1 MRAPLA
7 LLAGVQ
13 VSLQL
18 FVGRELGVLVVI
30 QVWGVIVRCC
40 AEQKVAFLS
49 WSETQPLGGAVGVEV
64 SGELGLGRLG
74 EFHQGVGAAGVRVGG
89 QRVREEAHVLA
100 LVQNPSAHDSCRW
113 GALVGRLAA
122 ASRGPWA
129 AARPT
134 AQRVP
139 SVGLRALTS
148 TSSSSAAAA
157 ASAVAHLHAACPHPN
172 HHCHSL
178 VRTASL
184 SSSGAAP
191 VSPHAVPAVSVI
203 RLGRDVIALDVTS
216 VGARVTV
223 TARTGGQPR
232 VSEGRGDDPGSE
244 WAVGGGGGG
253 WGRGLAGGLGGARAA
268 VVVVAVVVVVVVVV
282 MPLVLHRR
290 GVGAVAAAEGPSQAP
305 SSVPTPSP
313 ASATPPAAM
322 ATAGSKSGGSGVGGG
337 GDGGGRAASGVVRVD
352 VDALG
357 AGFAEGHDGHVEVLA
372 GAFLAAPLG
381 FVLCALAPRLPARL
395 LPSFAASG
403 PSSSSSH
410 VAARL
415 VAGASVLVL
424 TLSLAA
430 AATAAT
436 ATAVVLVLVVVHV
449 GVGQVGL
456 RRAVVVVASESRR
469 AATYSSSTSS
479 STSSRGA
486 VGGAALVLLLLL
498 LLLLVLVHDDVAVPA
513 LPGAR
518 VAFGV
523 LHGAARQQLVVGV
536 GALVVRDVA
545 VLRVALLVVAAVAH
559 LVGRGRVA

>member
-18 FVGRELGVLVVI
+18 FVGRELGILVVI

-40 AEQKVAFLS
+40 AEEKIAFLPRG
-49 WSETQPLGGAVGVEV
+49 ETQPLGGAVGVEV

-74 EFHQGVGAAGVRVGG
+74 EFHQGVRAAGVRVGG
-89 QRVREEAHVLA
+89 QRVREKAHVLA
-100 LVQNPSAHDSCRW
+100 FVQNPSAHHRRRW

-122 ASRGPWA
+122 AARGPWA

-139 SVGLRALTS
+139 PVGLRALTS
-148 TSSSSAAAA
+148 TSSSSA
-157 ASAVAHLHAACPHPN
+157 VAHLHAACPHAN
-172 HHCHSL
+172 HRCHSL

-191 VSPHAVPAVSVI
+191 VSSHAVPAVSVV

-216 VGARVTV
+216 VVARVTV

-282 MPLVLHRR
+282 VPLVLHRR

-305 SSVPTPSP
+305 SPVPTPAP
-313 ASATPPAAM
+313 APATPPAAM
-322 ATAGSKSGGSGVGGG
+322 AAAGSKSGGSGVGGG

-357 AGFAEGHDGHVEVLA
+357 AGFAEGHDGHDEVLA
-372 GAFLAAPLG
+372 GALLAAPLG

-395 LPSFAASG
+395 LPIFAASG
-403 PSSSSSH
+403 PSSSSSQ

-430 AATAAT
+430 AATA
-436 ATAVVLVLVVVHV
+436 TAVVLVLVAVHV

-469 AATYSSSTSS
+469 ASASSSSSPTSS
-479 STSSRGA
+479 STSSRRA

-523 LHGAARQQLVVGV
+523 LHGAARQQLVVSV
-536 GALVVRDVA
+536 GALVVRDVD